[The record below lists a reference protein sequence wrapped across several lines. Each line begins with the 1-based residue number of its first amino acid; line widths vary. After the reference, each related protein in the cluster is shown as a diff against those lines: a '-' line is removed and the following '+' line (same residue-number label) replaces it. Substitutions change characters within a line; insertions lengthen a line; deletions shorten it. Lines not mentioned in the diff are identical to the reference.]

1 MFVRVVWPSQYW
13 KEHSRSTSSNSN
25 TWIRLIGSSKTT
37 LQRRLAQPH
46 QIGSSKTTPQK
57 SPACH
62 HHLCKGPWGTCT
74 SSTHHSDKSPRPNI
88 FRKFAKCIYK
98 TSRWWLPKYKS
109 DIFCEVYVLSQLRLL
124 VLCCVML
131 WIIIYSCIGTYQ
143 AIHEWN
149 WYLPYSHCSYSCL
162 WGDTLDSGVFR
173 TYLTLTVWYLT
184 RYTSDCR
191 HLSICSHVVISVPIC
206 DIPPHSQS
214 FIFVNEVCTCI
225 GGTFSCMQ
233 YLSDY
238 YCWHDI

>member
-1 MFVRVVWPSQYW
+1 MWPSQYW

-173 TYLTLTVWYLT
+173 TYLTLTVCYLT

-191 HLSICSHVVISVPIC
+191 HHSICSHVVISVPMC

-214 FIFVNEVCTCI
+214 IIFVNEVCTCI